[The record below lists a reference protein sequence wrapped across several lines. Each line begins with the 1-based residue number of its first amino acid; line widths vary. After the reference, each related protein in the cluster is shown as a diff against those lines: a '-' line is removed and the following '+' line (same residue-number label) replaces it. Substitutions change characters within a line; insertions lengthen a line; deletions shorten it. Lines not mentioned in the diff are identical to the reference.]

1 MKIAF
6 RNFLTTLKRYKTA
19 SILNI
24 AGLTMAFMALY
35 ILISQVVYEVSFN
48 RSIKEH
54 ERIYLLAEKVDFDGE
69 ISVQFGRY
77 TIERLIAQ
85 CPEIE
90 AGGTVRYNEKR
101 YQEKEQYVWAQRGGY
116 QLERFTGIVYPIT
129 MSMLD
134 IFSFQTVEGD
144 LKQMERPNT
153 IIISRSEAKR
163 LGVGV
168 GDLLFIPYRESGI
181 LEQWSGAD
189 KKDDAPDK
197 AMEIVGIFEDFA
209 PNSII
214 SQYKIL
220 RNIGDFGAAVSE
232 DGMHCFPYFV
242 KLHEGVSTENI
253 INVYCECIKEANSK
267 SEWGSDYTDEE
278 FRQIAEALQFIP
290 LAETYYTE
298 NDVFKSGSRST
309 MKILV
314 GVVML
319 IVIMAFI
326 NFVNFFF
333 ALIPMRIRV
342 VNISKVFGASIG
354 ELRWSF
360 LFEAIGLVVCA
371 ILLTLYLAVAFIDF
385 PLTGYVT
392 CSLNPFDNLTAIGI
406 ILAIGVVMAIVVAL
420 YPAWYITSFSPS
432 LAAKGRFAGSVKGR
446 KLRLALIFLQFT
458 ISTVL
463 ITTTIFFGL
472 QYRYMI
478 NFDIGF
484 DTENLITFRASNNLT
499 KHNDVFTNKLK
510 QHSDIEDV
518 ATSNYNI
525 LIGSTY
531 WLPSHMRNEVDIETV
546 GHVNTRDFSPNM
558 LRLLGI
564 KLIEGEWMTEADYR
578 KQVVIVDKRMVER
591 FDLKLGDFCAYGN
604 IKGIIE
610 NVNFNDVSEEQRPTF
625 IYNHSSSHRQYY
637 VRLQPTADV
646 GEVVEYI
653 NSVAHEIDP
662 HTEFVEVE
670 MFDDVIAQQY
680 EKTKRTMIIVG
691 AFALVA
697 IVISLM
703 GVFGI
708 VLFETQHRRR
718 EIAIRKVFG
727 STTSEL
733 LWLLNSRYAKIVCAC
748 FVVAAPVAWW
758 VTSRWL
764 EQFASRIPIYWW
776 VFAVAFILVMG
787 ITIGLVTLRSWHAA
801 NENPADVVKSE

>member
-1 MKIAF
+1 
-6 RNFLTTLKRYKTA
+6 
-19 SILNI
+19 
-24 AGLTMAFMALY
+24 
-35 ILISQVVYEVSFN
+35 
-48 RSIKEH
+48 
-54 ERIYLLAEKVDFDGE
+54 
-69 ISVQFGRY
+69 
-77 TIERLIAQ
+77 
-85 CPEIE
+85 
-90 AGGTVRYNEKR
+90 
-101 YQEKEQYVWAQRGGY
+101 
-116 QLERFTGIVYPIT
+116 
-129 MSMLD
+129 
-134 IFSFQTVEGD
+134 
-144 LKQMERPNT
+144 
-153 IIISRSEAKR
+153 
-163 LGVGV
+163 
-168 GDLLFIPYRESGI
+168 
-181 LEQWSGAD
+181 
-189 KKDDAPDK
+189 
-197 AMEIVGIFEDFA
+197 
-209 PNSII
+209 
-214 SQYKIL
+214 
-220 RNIGDFGAAVSE
+220 
-232 DGMHCFPYFV
+232 
-242 KLHEGVSTENI
+242 
-253 INVYCECIKEANSK
+253 
-267 SEWGSDYTDEE
+267 
-278 FRQIAEALQFIP
+278 
-290 LAETYYTE
+290 
-298 NDVFKSGSRST
+298 
-309 MKILV
+309 
-314 GVVML
+314 ML

-371 ILLTLYLAVAFIDF
+371 IFLTLYLAVAFIDF

-484 DTENLITFRASNNLT
+484 DTENLITFRASNNLV

-510 QHSDIEDV
+510 QYSDIEDV

-558 LRLLGI
+558 LRFLGI

-604 IKGIIE
+604 IKGIVE

-662 HTEFVEVE
+662 HTEFVEIE

-758 VTSRWL
+758 VTNRWL

>member
-1 MKIAF
+1 MKMVF
-6 RNFLTTLKRYKTA
+6 KNFITTLRRYWVA
-19 SILNI
+19 SALNI
-24 AGLTMAFMALY
+24 AGLTLAFMALY
-35 ILISQVVYEVSFN
+35 ILISQVVYELSFN
-48 RSIKEH
+48 RSIKDH
-54 ERIYLLAEKVDFDGE
+54 ERTYLLAEKVDFDGE

-90 AGGTVRYNEKR
+90 AGGTVRYTEKR
-101 YQEKEQYVWAQRGGY
+101 YQEKEQYVWAQRSGH

-168 GDLLFIPYRESGI
+168 GDLLFIPYLEGG
-181 LEQWSGAD
+181 LMEQWIGAD

-253 INVYCECIKEANSK
+253 INVYCECLKEANSK
-267 SEWGSDYTDEE
+267 SEWSSDYTDEE
-278 FRQIAEALQFIP
+278 FRQMAEALQFIP

-333 ALIPMRIRV
+333 ALIPVRLRT
-342 VNISKVFGASIG
+342 VNVSKVFGASVKT
-354 ELRWSF
+354 LRWSF
-360 LFEAIGLVVCA
+360 LFEAIGLISCA
-371 ILLTLYLAVAFIDF
+371 ILLALYFGLVLSDF
-385 PLTGYVT
+385 SQNSYVT
-392 CSLNPFDNLTAIGI
+392 CTLSPFDNLLVVAII
-406 ILAIGVVMAIVVAL
+406 FAIGVAMAVVVAL

-432 LAAKGRFAGSVKGR
+432 LATKGHFAGSVKGR
-446 KLRLALIFLQFT
+446 KLRMALICMQFT

-463 ITTTIFFGL
+463 IIVTLFFAL

-478 NFDIGF
+478 NFDMGF
-484 DTENLITFRASNNLT
+484 DTENLITFRASNNLV

-558 LRLLGI
+558 LRFLGI

-610 NVNFNDVSEEQRPTF
+610 NVNFNDVSEEQRPTC

-637 VRLQPTADV
+637 VRLQSTADV
-646 GEVVEYI
+646 GNVVEYI
-653 NSVAHEIDP
+653 NAVAHEIDP
-662 HTEFVEVE
+662 NTEFVEIE

-691 AFALVA
+691 AFALLA
-697 IVISLM
+697 IAISLM

-733 LWLLNSRYAKIVCAC
+733 LWLLNSRYAKIVCGC
-748 FVVAAPVAWW
+748 FIVAAPVAWW
-758 VTSRWL
+758 IVKRWL

-776 VFAVAFILVMG
+776 MFVVAFVVVMG
-787 ITIGLVTLRSWHAA
+787 ITIGLVTLRSWRAA

>member
-24 AGLTMAFMALY
+24 VGLTMAFMALY

-48 RSIKEH
+48 RSIKDH

-90 AGGTVRYNEKR
+90 AGGTVRYTEKR
-101 YQEKEQYVWAQRGGY
+101 YQEKEQYVWAQRSGH

-168 GDLLFIPYRESGI
+168 GDLLFIPYREGG
-181 LEQWSGAD
+181 LMEQWIGAD

-253 INVYCECIKEANSK
+253 INVYCECLKEANSK
-267 SEWGSDYTDEE
+267 SEWGGDYTDEE
-278 FRQIAEALQFIP
+278 FRQMAEALQFIP

-333 ALIPMRIRV
+333 
-342 VNISKVFGASIG
+342 
-354 ELRWSF
+354 E
-360 LFEAIGLVVCA
+360 
-371 ILLTLYLAVAFIDF
+371 
-385 PLTGYVT
+385 
-392 CSLNPFDNLTAIGI
+392 
-406 ILAIGVVMAIVVAL
+406 
-420 YPAWYITSFSPS
+420 
-432 LAAKGRFAGSVKGR
+432 
-446 KLRLALIFLQFT
+446 
-458 ISTVL
+458 
-463 ITTTIFFGL
+463 
-472 QYRYMI
+472 
-478 NFDIGF
+478 
-484 DTENLITFRASNNLT
+484 
-499 KHNDVFTNKLK
+499 
-510 QHSDIEDV
+510 
-518 ATSNYNI
+518 
-525 LIGSTY
+525 
-531 WLPSHMRNEVDIETV
+531 
-546 GHVNTRDFSPNM
+546 
-558 LRLLGI
+558 
-564 KLIEGEWMTEADYR
+564 
-578 KQVVIVDKRMVER
+578 
-591 FDLKLGDFCAYGN
+591 
-604 IKGIIE
+604 
-610 NVNFNDVSEEQRPTF
+610 
-625 IYNHSSSHRQYY
+625 
-637 VRLQPTADV
+637 
-646 GEVVEYI
+646 
-653 NSVAHEIDP
+653 
-662 HTEFVEVE
+662 
-670 MFDDVIAQQY
+670 
-680 EKTKRTMIIVG
+680 
-691 AFALVA
+691 
-697 IVISLM
+697 
-703 GVFGI
+703 
-708 VLFETQHRRR
+708 
-718 EIAIRKVFG
+718 
-727 STTSEL
+727 
-733 LWLLNSRYAKIVCAC
+733 
-748 FVVAAPVAWW
+748 
-758 VTSRWL
+758 
-764 EQFASRIPIYWW
+764 
-776 VFAVAFILVMG
+776 
-787 ITIGLVTLRSWHAA
+787 
-801 NENPADVVKSE
+801 